1 MALPIEKLQGDASKI
16 EPNRNFTVI
25 VYGKQYEVILHPD
38 IKNGGFWVECPELD
52 VVSQGETVE
61 ESLDMIK
68 EAVELHLEDVEGAHA
83 NTVHG

>member
-1 MALPIEKLQGDASKI
+1 M
-16 EPNRNFTVI
+16 
-25 VYGKQYEVILHPD
+25 LHPD